1 MLSYRRFKLL
11 EVKEGNVLGV
21 TETTDGSLRLRPA
34 KADADVSEEFA
45 LEG

>member
-1 MLSYRRFKLL
+1 MRFELL
-11 EVKEGNVLGV
+11 EVEESNVLGV
-21 TETTDGSLRLRPA
+21 TEITDGSLRLRPA